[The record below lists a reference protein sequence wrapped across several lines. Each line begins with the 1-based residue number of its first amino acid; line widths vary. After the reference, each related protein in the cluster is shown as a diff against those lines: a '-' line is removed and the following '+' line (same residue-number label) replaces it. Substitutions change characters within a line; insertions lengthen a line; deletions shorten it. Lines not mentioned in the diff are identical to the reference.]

1 MSRLTKKKIANAQ
14 WDRYSSAMARGHQD
28 YQKAAKLNEAFYLG
42 GGRQWSD
49 DVKQDLESQGKPWL
63 EENIIFSTVNTVIG
77 YQTQSR
83 MDIAYKPR
91 ESTDQETSDLIT
103 KVSMYVVDRNRFP
116 WKESEVFSDGMIQQR
131 GYFDIR
137 IKFEENI
144 NGDICIDTLDPLDVI
159 PDPDAKSYDPDNWA
173 DVMVLKWLPLS
184 EVKETYGLGKYR
196 EILKY
201 LDSNDE
207 ADWGD
212 GGDGFGQSRNKFG
225 EDDTYFSYYKDDSE
239 DLHVRVIERQ
249 HWKMMNRPFFYDI
262 ETGELY
268 PAPDGMKD
276 AEYKKAAKEQGY
288 EFIRRVTKRV
298 RWTVTTKDVILHD
311 DWSPYEHF
319 TVVPFY
325 PYFRR
330 GVTLGMVDNLIK
342 SQEML
347 NKVYSQIL
355 HVVNTTANSGW
366 TLEENTLTN
375 MDTEEL
381 EDRGADT
388 GLVIEHKRGSEAPKK
403 IEPNQIPTGLKDLV
417 TSAVDLIRLISGVS
431 ETFQGGKG
439 PEVSGTA
446 IQSRV
451 QQAAI
456 QLATPIDNLFKTRNM
471 LAERLLKLIQ
481 TFYTDE
487 KAFLIAG
494 DDNENNE
501 PEEVRINQENPETGE
516 ILNDVTKGR
525 YDVVIA
531 DVPTQITFQNAQF
544 AQALELRKYGV
555 AVPDDEM
562 VRMSTLT
569 RKDKIAK
576 KLSGEKSEEETEMQ
590 QEQMLLAI
598 EQMNAAIEEL
608 ESKSNK
614 TNMEAAAKAA
624 EIAQL
629 VAGNP
634 GMGQLLDAILRN
646 YSEDPNDENEQEEAY
661 EQGPAQGG
669 LGRL

>member
-1 MSRLTKKKIANAQ
+1 MSRLTKKKLANAQ
-14 WDRYSSAMARGHQD
+14 WDRYTSAMTRGHQK
-28 YQKAAKLNEAFYLG
+28 YQKIAKLNEDFYLG
-42 GGRQWSD
+42 GGRQWLSED
-49 DVKQDLESQGKPWL
+49 KIALEAAGKPWL

-83 MDIAYKPR
+83 MDMAFKPR
-91 ESTDQETSDLIT
+91 EANDQDTSDLLT
-103 KVSMYVVDRNRFP
+103 KVGMYVVDRNRFP

-137 IKFEENI
+137 IDFDENI
-144 NGDICIDTLDPLDVI
+144 NGDISINTLDPLDVI
-159 PDPDAKSYDPDNWA
+159 PDPDAKHYDPDKWA
-173 DVMVLKWLPLS
+173 DVQVLKWVPLS
-184 EVKETYGLGKYR
+184 DIKETYGIGKYR

-201 LDSNDE
+201 LNSNDE

-212 GGDGFGQSRNKFG
+212 GGDGFGENRNKFG
-225 EDDTYFSYYKDDSE
+225 EDATYFSYYKDDSDE
-239 DLHVRVIERQ
+239 LHVRIIERQ
-249 HWKMMNRPFFYDI
+249 HWKMMNRPFFYDV

-268 PAPDGMKD
+268 PAPDGLKEN
-276 AEYKKAAKEQGY
+276 EYKKMAKEQGY

-319 TVVPFY
+319 TVVPYF

-330 GVTLGMVDNLIK
+330 GVTLGMVDNLVK

-355 HVVNTTANSGW
+355 HVVNTVANSGW
-366 TLEENTLTN
+366 TVEENTLTN
-375 MDTEEL
+375 MDTEDL
-381 EDRGADT
+381 EDRGGET

-417 TSAVDLIRLISGVS
+417 TSSVDLIRLISGVS

-451 QQAAI
+451 QQSAI

-481 TFYTDE
+481 TFYTDQ
-487 KAFLIAG
+487 KAFLIVG
-494 DDNENNE
+494 EDTEEGE
-501 PEEVRINQENPETGE
+501 PEQVLVNQEDPETGE
-516 ILNDVTKGR
+516 ILNDITKGR

-569 RKDKIAK
+569 RKDKIAQ
-576 KLSGEKSEEETEMQ
+576 KLSGEASAEEQQLQ

-598 EQMNAAIEEL
+598 EQLNASIEEI
-608 ESKSNK
+608 EAKVNK
-614 TNMEAAAKAA
+614 TNMEAAEKAA
-624 EIAQL
+624 MIAQM
-629 VAGNP
+629 AIADP
-634 GMGQLLDAILRN
+634 SMATMLDTILKN
-646 YSEDPNDENEQEEAY
+646 YSQDTNDDEDDQEEAFG
-661 EQGPAQGG
+661 EEEVQ
-669 LGRL
+669 LGR